1 MSKTS
6 YKYYVAPVYDL
17 NFSNKTVLTA
27 GVSHEVSASLSN
39 ATKFSLGTAITAGLS
54 TSLKFGKDIEFKHP
68 LATKAEIDIDDEAI
82 KDTRTGTTNIYNAD
96 QFRVTAGELAPE
108 PLNTI
113 KAALITKGRWLAF
126 AALLF
131 QLAATSLT
139 ISTALKANLD
149 ASDDHPDVPFWGGG
163 GGQGTGATY
172 WASWSTVLIEGFS
185 LVSLVLAFLAGY
197 YVDNSKR
204 KSPTRHQNFLNMDKN
219 TGIMLGVQSPSPN
232 MGFGSGSWY
241 SQKNNSVEIGCYDD
255 MKFNEAV
262 TIREFNLPAPRN
274 KVPGRLSISQDGVQ
288 LEGGKNGIQNL
299 VPAGRFSVK
308 VSDET
313 RVLLNKDNSFVGR
326 PDANFFGLSMQSNR
340 VQLSLDQNSDLDLG
354 ADMVKL
360 RKGTGTS
367 LALKANEATLTAQ
380 TINLAGAAVQINGV
394 DFKTGLVT
402 MGDLQ
407 VLLTDVSAL
416 KTQAQE
422 GADNIKRITESLANE
437 AKAKAKEA
445 ADALELAALKAK
457 SELAAKAAEFRSEL
471 GFVKQQIERL
481 NALSKRP

>member
-27 GVSHEVSASLSN
+27 GISHEVSASLSN
-39 ATKFSLGTAITAGLS
+39 ATKLSLGTAITAGLS
-54 TSLKFGKDIEFKHP
+54 TSLKFGQDIEFKHSR
-68 LATKAEIDIDDEAI
+68 ATKAEIDIDDEAI

-113 KAALITKGRWLAF
+113 KAALITNGRWLAF
-126 AALLF
+126 AALLC

-185 LVSLVLAFLAGY
+185 LVSLVLAFLAGREI
-197 YVDNSKR
+197 DSSKR

-219 TGIMLGVQSPSPN
+219 TGIMLGVLSPSLNP
-232 MGFGSGSWY
+232 GFGSGSWY

-255 MKFNEAV
+255 MKFNEAL
-262 TIREFNLPAPRN
+262 TIREFNLPAPLN
-274 KVPGRLSISQDGVQ
+274 KVPGRLSVSQDGVQ
-288 LEGGKNGIQNL
+288 LEGGKNGIENL
-299 VPAGRFSVK
+299 VPAGRFIVK
-308 VSDET
+308 VANET
-313 RVLLNKDNSFVGR
+313 RVLLTKDNSFVGR
-326 PDANFFGLSMQSNR
+326 PGANFFGLNMQSNR
-340 VQLSLDQNSDLDLG
+340 VQLSVDQNSDLNLG

-360 RKGTGTS
+360 RIGANTS
-367 LALKANEATLTAQ
+367 LALKTNEATLSAQ
-380 TINLAGAAVQINGV
+380 AIKLAAPSVNIVGAE
-394 DFKTGLVT
+394 FKPGQAKI
-402 MGDLQ
+402 GDL
-407 VLLTDVSAL
+407 VCLITDVSAL
-416 KTQAQE
+416 QTQAQE
-422 GADNIKRITESLANE
+422 AADNMKRITESLANE

-445 ADALELAALKAK
+445 ADALELAAQKAK
-457 SELAAKAAEFRSEL
+457 AELLNQASELQSQVA
-471 GFVKQQIERL
+471 FVKGEVARL
-481 NALSKRP
+481 NAMSKAP